1 MPLSSARSCGSVYYG
16 TTIEITWITVEE
28 YISLLF
34 NGERPQRFDRLL
46 IGRKEAWRERTF
58 VTAVDFSIVSLAPTY
73 QTVAKLLEIEESVQ
87 GYA

>member
-1 MPLSSARSCGSVYYG
+1 MPRGLVPLSSARSCGSVYYG

-46 IGRKEAWRERTF
+46 IGRKEA
-58 VTAVDFSIVSLAPTY
+58 
-73 QTVAKLLEIEESVQ
+73 
-87 GYA
+87 